1 MWLKYK
7 KYVLIGVLMDRH
19 LLGKRLREARIRS
32 GLTQEQTAEN
42 INVSTTYIGL
52 VERGERSVTLEKLVL
67 LAQCFHT
74 TVDNLLSDSLPAS
87 ESPEDTRMHLLWD
100 SASPS
105 EKALILS
112 IMQSVLDYSNQK

>member
-1 MWLKYK
+1 
-7 KYVLIGVLMDRH
+7 MDRH

-52 VERGERSVTLEKLVL
+52 VERGERSITLEKLVL

-74 TVDNLLSDSLPAS
+74 TVDYLLSDSLSAA
-87 ESPEDTRMHLLWD
+87 ESPQDNRMHLLWN

-105 EKALILS
+105 EKDLILS
-112 IMQSVLDYSNQK
+112 IMQSILDHSNQK